1 MLDSEENELSNII
14 IQVLIDSK
22 KPMKLADI
30 LAEIA
35 ASKGQILG
43 ILKTLSDLEILRKQP
58 ISESDKSSF
67 LYSLKS
73 DITAI
78 HVTKCSNYGI
88 DLYSFGSFFKINN
101 KQKKMALELST
112 QAEKVK
118 TISSNNRKPLV
129 HKHKLLNTFDIDDIS
144 NHLLLI
150 YEASN
155 NYLYEYLQK
164 KSLQDS
170 SLKELMD
177 LHEHAEQ
184 SLKSYLEAHN
194 KI

>member
-1 MLDSEENELSNII
+1 MLDSEDNELINIV
-14 IQVLIDSK
+14 IQVLIDAK
-22 KPMKLADI
+22 KPMKLNEI

-35 ASKGQILG
+35 SSKGNVLG
-43 ILKTLSDLEILRKQP
+43 ILKVLSDLEILRKQP
-58 ISESDKSSF
+58 VSESEKSVF
-67 LYSLKS
+67 LYSIKS

-88 DLYSFGSFFKINN
+88 DLYSFGNFFKINN
-101 KQKKMALELST
+101 KQKKMALELSA

-118 TISSNNRKPLV
+118 NISSNKRKPLI
-129 HKHKLLNTFDIDDIS
+129 HKHKLLNSLDIDDIS

-164 KSLQDS
+164 ICAHDD
-170 SLKELMD
+170 SLKELLV